1 MATSFYFNNFS
12 SSMEQGLLEDLII
25 ESIKIY
31 GHEVYYIPKSFREKD
46 DVYLEDPSVEYKTAY
61 LIEMYIKNVDGFEGD
76 GKFFSKF
83 GLEIRDQVT
92 FTLARRAFFD
102 EIGTVQGFE
111 RPNEG
116 DLIYFPL
123 NRKMLQIKY
132 VDSTAFFYQ
141 LGSLQSYDLVCEMF
155 EYSGEK
161 INVGIPAIDNMWPA
175 YSPGYAGQAITTEDI
190 NPYILLDEDGYPIT
204 NEAVSLEDVD
214 PTSDNEELET
224 EGDAIIDFSEIDP
237 FSEGVY

>member
-1 MATSFYFNNFS
+1 
-12 SSMEQGLLEDLII
+12 MEQQLLENII
-25 ESIKIY
+25 VESIKIY
-31 GHEVYYIPKSFREKD
+31 GHEVFYLPKSFREKD
-46 DVYLEDPSVEYKTAY
+46 DVYLEDPSVQYTTAIT
-61 LIEMYIKNVDGFEGD
+61 IEMYIKNVEGFEGD

-92 FTLARRAFFD
+92 LTLARRSFYE
-102 EIGTVQGFE
+102 EIGSQLGLD

-123 NRKMLQIKY
+123 NDKIFQIKY

-141 LGSLQSYDLVCEMF
+141 LGSLQTYDLTCELF

-161 INVGIPAIDNMWPA
+161 FKTGIPYVDNLQPA
-175 YSPGYAGQAITTEDI
+175 YSPGFAAQAILTEGQ
-190 NPYILLDEDGYPIT
+190 NPYIILDEDGYPIP
-204 NEAVSLEDVD
+204 NESFDLETVD
-214 PTSDNEELET
+214 PNSDNEELET
-224 EGDAIIDFSEIDP
+224 EGDSIIDFTEIDP

>member
-31 GHEVYYIPKSFREKD
+31 GHEVYYIPKTFREKD
-46 DVYLEDPSVEYKTAY
+46 DIYLEDPSVQYINAY
-61 LIEMYIKNVDGFEGD
+61 LIEMFIKNVDGFEGD

-83 GLEIRDQVT
+83 GLEVRDQVT
-92 FTLARRAFFD
+92 FTVARRTFFD
-102 EIGTVQGFE
+102 EFGTAKGLE

-123 NRKMLQIKY
+123 NRKILQIKY

-141 LGSLQSYDLVCEMF
+141 LGSLQTYDLVCELF
-155 EYSGEK
+155 EYSGEL
-161 INVGIPAIDNMWPA
+161 INVGIPAIDNMWSS
-175 YSPGYAGQAITTEDI
+175 YSTGFSAQAMLTEG
-190 NPYILLDEDGYPIT
+190 PTPFILLDENGYPFT
-204 NEAVSLEDVD
+204 NESFDLEDVD
-214 PTSDNEELET
+214 PFSDNKELET
-224 EGDAIIDFSEIDP
+224 EGDSIIDFTEIDP